1 MTTPSPA
8 PGPRRTLRLAG
19 EERRDQIVCEAL
31 SCFASRGY
39 SGTTTRMI
47 AERVGITEA
56 ALYRYFPSKQSLYAE
71 IIDRK
76 MAGPDL
82 VDALRPRASARDD
95 VGLFRELARV
105 ILERGQ
111 SDPEFLRLLHFTAL
125 EGHELAEPFFA
136 ARVRRMRE
144 FLTDY
149 VARRIADGAFRPM
162 DPVLGARAFLGM
174 LQDHLAMRVVF
185 GQSNVYDQPLEQVV
199 ETFVQIFLAGVR
211 QPDAARSGEPR

>member
-1 MTTPSPA
+1 MTSPSPA

-19 EERRDQIVCEAL
+19 EERRHQIVREAL
-31 SCFASRGY
+31 ACFASRGY
-39 SGTTTRMI
+39 SGTTTRLI
-47 AERVGITEA
+47 AERAGITEA

-82 VDALRPRASARDD
+82 IDALRPSADARDD
-95 VGLFRELARV
+95 LGLFRELARA

-111 SDPEFLRLLHFTAL
+111 RDPEFLRLLHFTAL

-144 FLTDY
+144 FLTAY
-149 VARRIADGAFRPM
+149 VAGRIADGAFRPM
-162 DPVLGARAFLGM
+162 DPVLAARAFLGM

-185 GQSNVYDQPLEQVV
+185 GQSHVYPQPLEEVV

-211 QPDAARSGEPR
+211 EPEALRGGKRR

>member
-1 MTTPSPA
+1 MSSAAAEVSGRRA
-8 PGPRRTLRLAG
+8 PRLAR
-19 EERRDQIVCEAL
+19 EERRDQIVREAL
-31 SCFASRGY
+31 CLFASRGY
-39 SGTTTRMI
+39 SGTTTRTI

-82 VDALRPRASARDD
+82 IDSLRPAALVRDD
-95 VGLFRELARV
+95 AGLFRELGRA

-111 SDPEFLRLLHFTAL
+111 RDPEFLRLLHFTAL

-136 ARVRRMRE
+136 SRVRRLRE
-144 FLTDY
+144 FLSEY
-149 VARRIADGAFRPM
+149 IAARIADGAFREM
-162 DPVLGARAFLGM
+162 DPVLAARAFLGM
-174 LQDHLAMRVVF
+174 VQDHLAMRVVF
-185 GQSNVYDQPLEQVV
+185 GQSNVYTQPVDEVV

-211 QPDAARSGEPR
+211 HPESARAGEKR